1 MALSAPFSTIYS
13 TTGIARLIYFV
24 TFIVGFF
31 VALSTLCYKFLEL
44 ISGNLSSFWSDIDS
58 NWFSFVGY
66 VLNFPLLYSIFTF
79 YYFIFCGFV
88 ISFIITYSLELSTK
102 VIPEA
107 VDVVRASL
115 KILTGDD

>member
-1 MALSAPFSTIYS
+1 MALSAPFSVVYS
-13 TTGIARLIYFV
+13 TTGVSRLFFFV
-24 TFIVGFF
+24 SFIVGSF
-31 VALSTLCYKFLEL
+31 VALSTLCYKFLAL

-58 NWFSFVGY
+58 NWLSFIGY

-88 ISFIITYSLELSTK
+88 ISFIITYSLELSSR

-107 VDVVRASL
+107 IDVFRASL
-115 KILTGDD
+115 KVLSGDD